1 MAYFNK
7 KKIII
12 CVLAVFIVCV
22 GMYMMYSRNLQKI
35 IAEKTSKEE
44 MAYIR
49 VQSNVL
55 GADEKAFSE
64 KEGKDVEEYLNL
76 NKTAASAR
84 SIIDTEDIDEKTENS
99 TFALESKEKEEKDNK
114 SKKIPDEIDAPENT
128 VSEAKDTSYIK
139 AKESHNNLVLEEMVR
154 NLNKKM
160 VDLAFERSALGM
172 QNLKKTIHRLN
183 AFEFRYNQASDEI
196 VKTSSKYTEYEAA
209 YNLIVKEADVLD
221 KEIKTFESEF
231 CNIEIPNAK
240 CVVYNEYV
248 EKVKN
253 LTVEINGLDKLI
265 YNKFYLFTKALEK
278 KRKLE
283 MECILSREAYMEYYS
298 NEIEKEEVLFELLKG
313 LLEKTKKLNAQ
324 ARALLLVRKKE
335 RTHEKDFA
343 KKHKLSGYIKI
354 YKKWHML
361 IKDNIRVITQMIK
374 LSENSISMK
383 IKQKDLYEAFIKAE
397 NRYIQKRTVVETK
410 NDLAAILSKEYKR
423 MCNK

>member
-12 CVLAVFIVCV
+12 CVLAVFMVCL
-22 GMYMMYSRNLQKI
+22 GMYTMYSSNLQKI
-35 IAEKTSKEE
+35 IAEKTSKEA

-64 KEGKDVEEYLNL
+64 KEGKDAEEYVNL

-84 SIIDTEDIDEKTENS
+84 SIIDTEDIDEKTKNS

-114 SKKIPDEIDAPENT
+114 SKKILDEIDAPENT

-139 AKESHNNLVLEEMVR
+139 AKESHNNLVLEEIVR
-154 NLNKKM
+154 NLNQKM

-209 YNLIVKEADVLD
+209 YNLIVKEADILYT
-221 KEIKTFESEF
+221 EIKTFESEF
-231 CNIEIPNAK
+231 CNIEIPNDK
-240 CVVYNEYV
+240 CVVYNECV

-265 YNKFYLFTKALEK
+265 CNNFYLFTALEK

-313 LLEKTKKLNAQ
+313 LLEKTEKLNAQ

-343 KKHKLSGYIKI
+343 KKHRLSGYIEI

-361 IKDNIRVITQMIK
+361 IKDNIWVITQMIK
-374 LSENSISMK
+374 LSENIISMK

-397 NRYIQKRTVVETK
+397 NKYIQKRTVVETK